1 MHYNI
6 EVLNDMDITS
16 VKELYKLR
24 MILEGHSIMTK
35 IPMKIN
41 YAELGRTWNVDQ
53 RTAKKYFLTEP
64 NQEKSKEK
72 KQTRNSKIS
81 HLHNTMVYL
90 LSKENYEQTRQFFAY
105 KRVLY
110 QYLCDNHGLDCS
122 QSGFRAYI
130 KRHPELNNYFRKTK
144 ANHEPILRFETKPGE
159 QAQLDWKED
168 VRFYTSDGKKY
179 SLQILVVLLSASR
192 YRTYHVCLSKLQS
205 ELFACLTDAFETFG
219 GVPRIV
225 VTDNMKTVMDQSR
238 TAYKKGKINTK
249 FVQFASDFGF
259 EVQPCIAGRPQTK
272 AKVEAP
278 MKIIDEIMAYNGKLT
293 LEELYSFVKK
303 LNNRVNTQFN
313 QGTRGIPVLDFEHEK
328 NLLRQLPQKTIRDYY
343 RITSNTV
350 KVNPSSMVSYKSC
363 QYSVPI
369 EFIGK
374 QVVLQIYD
382 NKIHVFYK
390 RELVCSHDIT
400 GKPLNY
406 RENDYQKLIETNFP
420 YKQTQDQLTYTKQ
433 NLAMIDE
440 VYQNGNK

>member
-1 MHYNI
+1 
-6 EVLNDMDITS
+6 
-16 VKELYKLR
+16 
-24 MILEGHSIMTK
+24 
-35 IPMKIN
+35 
-41 YAELGRTWNVDQ
+41 
-53 RTAKKYFLTEP
+53 
-64 NQEKSKEK
+64 
-72 KQTRNSKIS
+72 
-81 HLHNTMVYL
+81 MVYL

-168 VRFYTSDGKKY
+168 VRFYTSDGKEY

-293 LEELYSFVKK
+293 LEELYSFVRK

-390 RELVCSHDIT
+390 RE
-400 GKPLNY
+400 
-406 RENDYQKLIETNFP
+406 
-420 YKQTQDQLTYTKQ
+420 
-433 NLAMIDE
+433 
-440 VYQNGNK
+440 

>member
-6 EVLNDMDITS
+6 EILNDMEITS

-35 IPMKIN
+35 EKLKVN

-53 RTAKKYFLTEP
+53 RTAKKYFLAESGP
-64 NQEKSKEK
+64 EKQKIK
-72 KQTRNSKIS
+72 KQTRTSKIS
-81 HLHNTMVYL
+81 HLHDTMIHL
-90 LSKENYEQTRQFFAY
+90 LSKENYNQTRQFFAY

-110 QYLCDNHGLDCS
+110 QYLCDNHGLQCS

-130 KRHPELNNYFRKTK
+130 RRHPELNNYFRKTK
-144 ANHEPILRFETKPGE
+144 SNNEPVIRFETPPGE

-168 VRFYTSDGKKY
+168 VPFYTSDGKEY
-179 SLQILVVLLSASR
+179 LIQVLVVILSASR
-192 YRTYHVCLSKLQS
+192 YRTYHLCLSKLQS
-205 ELFACLTDAFETFG
+205 ELFACLVDSFETFG
-219 GVPRIV
+219 GVPRV
-225 VTDNMKTVMDQSR
+225 MVTDNMKTVMDQPR
-238 TAYKKGKINTK
+238 TAYKAGKINNK
-249 FVQFASDFGF
+249 FAQFANDFGF

-293 LEELYSFVKK
+293 LEELYFFVKQ

-313 QGTRGIPVLDFEHEK
+313 QGTRGIPVLDFGHEK
-328 NLLRQLPQKTIRDYY
+328 NLLQPLPQKPVRDYY

-374 QVVLQIYD
+374 QVILQIYD
-382 NKIHVFYK
+382 NKIHIFYK
-390 RELVCSHDIT
+390 HELVCSHDIT
-400 GKPLNY
+400 EKPLNY
-406 RENDYQKLIETNFP
+406 RADDYQQLVQSNFP
-420 YKQTQDQLTYTKQ
+420 YKQQDDQLTYTKQ

-440 VYQNGNK
+440 VYQNGNE